1 MPGFSF
7 VDAGPGNPE
16 LLTLRASRLI
26 SEADTILTSG
36 TETNREI
43 LKGAKQGARIQD
55 TSKMPLEDI
64 MKRLTPDLMEEK
76 KVVYVY
82 SDDPAMSG
90 TIFQLMVE
98 LERYQLPYEM
108 VPGVSAWSAAAAS
121 LNQRLTLPYLSETV
135 IVTRRDQE
143 TVLRQ
148 KDSLAAL
155 AKHNTTMVI
164 FLNLE
169 TVRDVVGELT
179 GPYRGDTPAV
189 IIHDLTCQAQK
200 ILRLKLSEIADAV
213 EKEEG
218 TGRALLIV
226 GDVLDPVLRTIDM
239 SNPFRVSDENS

>member
-36 TETNREI
+36 TEVNREI
-43 LKGAKQGARIQD
+43 LKGVKQGARIQD
-55 TSKMPLEDI
+55 ISKMPLENI
-64 MKRLTPDLMEEK
+64 MKRLTPDLMDEK
-76 KVVYVY
+76 KVVYLY

-98 LERYQLPYEM
+98 LERYQIPYEM
-108 VPGVSAWSAAAAS
+108 VPGVSAWSAAAAV

-143 TVLRQ
+143 TALRQ

-155 AKHNTTMVI
+155 AKHNTTMVV

-179 GPYRGDTPAV
+179 GPYRGDTPAA
-189 IIHDLTCQAQK
+189 IIHDLNGQDQK

-226 GDVLDPVLRTIDM
+226 GDVLDPVLRTIYM
-239 SNPFRVSDENS
+239 PNPFRMSDENS

>member
-7 VDAGPGNPE
+7 VDTGPGNPE
-16 LLTLRASRLI
+16 LLTLRASHLI

-36 TETNREI
+36 TEMNRES
-43 LKGAKQGARIQD
+43 LKGAKREARIQD
-55 TSKMPLEDI
+55 TSKMTLEDI
-64 MKRLTPDLMEEK
+64 IKRLTPDLMEEK
-76 KVVYVY
+76 KVVYLY
-82 SDDPAMSG
+82 SDDPALSG

-98 LERYQLPYEM
+98 LERYQIPYVM
-108 VPGVSAWSAAAAS
+108 VPGVSAWSAAAAA

-155 AKHNTTMVI
+155 AKHNTTMVV

-169 TVRDVVGELT
+169 SVRDVVSELT
-179 GPYRGDTPAV
+179 GPYREDTPAA
-189 IIHDLTCQAQK
+189 IIHNLYCQDQK
-200 ILRLKLSEIADAV
+200 ILHLKLSEIADTV
-213 EKEEG
+213 ENEEG

-239 SNPFRVSDENS
+239 PNPFRMSDENS